1 MFTFETTIK
10 NQKIKANAQQFFKNA
25 VGALFQILK
34 KASEQHDIF
43 DPNFALGF
51 GFSYFFLVKRKGND
65 FYEIATVNYRKN
77 PFNERTTDLTI
88 ALIIHNMQSEMVSTA
103 KVQPQNTF
111 FRQSMIILRQAAKA
125 DDIYLTRTTP
135 ADELDS
141 GWYLG
146 LTNDEHE
153 DEHTAEDFLKL
164 PVCELMKMRPVAMRA
179 LAMPVGTLVTISK
192 NDITAVVDENDE
204 PIPFTPEE
212 ELRKREQESQK
223 RFQAQLDEAV
233 KRAKE
238 GQGAIEDKNNG
249 TVLKFIPKEETSD
262 EEKKDD

>member
-10 NQKIKANAQQFFKNA
+10 DQTIKASAQQFFKNA

-51 GFSYFFLVKRKGND
+51 GFSYFFLVKRKEND
-65 FYEIATVNYRKN
+65 FYEVATVNYRKN

-88 ALIIHNMQSEMVSTA
+88 ALIIHNMQSEMIATA
-103 KVQPQNTF
+103 KVQPLNTF
-111 FRQSMIILRQAAKA
+111 FRQSMIVLRQAAKA
-125 DDIYLTRTTP
+125 DEIYLTRTTP
-135 ADELDS
+135 TDDSDS

-153 DEHTAEDFLKL
+153 DDHQAEDFLKL
-164 PVCELMKMRPVAMRA
+164 PVCELIKMRPVAMRA

-192 NDITAVVDENDE
+192 NDITAVVDENDN

-212 ELRKREQESQK
+212 ELRRREQEGQRK
-223 RFQAQLDEAV
+223 LKEQLDEAV
-233 KRAKE
+233 RRAKE
-238 GQGAIEDKNNG
+238 NKAVEDEKNG
-249 TVLKFIPKEETSD
+249 TVLKFVPKTETTD
-262 EEKKDD
+262 EEKKDNQ

>member
-10 NQKIKANAQQFFKNA
+10 DQKIKANAQQFFKNA
-25 VGALFQILK
+25 IGALFQVLK

-51 GFSYFFLVKRKGND
+51 GFSYFFLVKREGND
-65 FYEIATVNYRKN
+65 FYEVATVNYRKN

-88 ALIIHNMQSEMVSTA
+88 ALIIHNMQSEMISTA

-111 FRQSMIILRQAAKA
+111 FRQSMIVLRQAVKA
-125 DDIYLTRTTP
+125 DEIYLTRTTP
-135 ADELDS
+135 ADAADS

-153 DEHTAEDFLKL
+153 DDHQAEDFLKL
-164 PVCELMKMRPVAMRA
+164 PVCELIKMRPVAMRV

-192 NDITAVVDENDE
+192 NDITAVVDENDN

-212 ELRKREQESQK
+212 ELRRREQEGQK
-223 RFQAQLDEAV
+223 KLKEQLDEAV
-233 KRAKE
+233 KKAKE
-238 GQGAIEDKNNG
+238 GKAAEDEKNG
-249 TVLKFIPKEETSD
+249 TVLKFVPKTEASNA
-262 EEKKDD
+262 EKKDNQ

>member
-10 NQKIKANAQQFFKNA
+10 DQKIKASAQQFFKNS

-51 GFSYFFLVKRKGND
+51 GFSYFFLVKREGND
-65 FYEIATVNYRKN
+65 FYELATVNYRKN

-88 ALIIHNMQSEMVSTA
+88 ALIIHNMQSEMISTA
-103 KVQPQNTF
+103 KAQPKNTF
-111 FRQSMIILRQAAKA
+111 FRQSMIVLRQAVKA

-135 ADELDS
+135 ADDTDS

-153 DEHTAEDFLKL
+153 DDHQAEDFLKV
-164 PVCELMKMRPVAMRA
+164 PVCELIKMRPVAMRA

-192 NDITAVVDENDE
+192 NDITAVVDENDN

-223 RFQAQLDEAV
+223 KFKEQLDEAV
-233 KRAKE
+233 KKAKE
-238 GQGAIEDKNNG
+238 NQAVKDEKDG
-249 TVLKFIPKEETSD
+249 TVLKFTPRTGTNGD
-262 EEKKDD
+262 EKKNNQ